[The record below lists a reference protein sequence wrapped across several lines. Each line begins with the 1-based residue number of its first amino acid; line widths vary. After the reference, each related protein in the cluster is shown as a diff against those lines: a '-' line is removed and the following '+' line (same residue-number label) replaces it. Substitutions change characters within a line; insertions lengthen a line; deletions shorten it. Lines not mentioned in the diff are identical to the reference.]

1 MSVEALKPR
10 RLPRWRLY
18 APYILLALV
27 AVGWSVAWFVIRG
40 RVVGGLDEWV
50 AAEAEQGRRW
60 TCADRQVGGY
70 PFRIEIICATL
81 SLERPD
87 VSATL
92 GRVLVAAQIYNPN
105 HIIAEAAS
113 PLHVVA
119 GSRIVD
125 ATWKLLQTSVVLD
138 GGRFAR
144 TALVLDEPTVH
155 ATAPDIAPL
164 DISSRRLELHVR
176 PDPADRSAFDAA
188 LSTLAAKLPGLD
200 ELVGGAEAADL
211 DLRLLV
217 TQANDLPARPIWSEL
232 ERWRISGGRL
242 GLTRFGMTKG
252 ARRIEATGNFTIDEL
267 HRPQG
272 EMNVSALG
280 LEGLLGRYAGD
291 KSLLAGGGL
300 LGALL
305 GGRSAVRQEP
315 APPDPKAPALKP
327 LPPFRL
333 DGGRLVLGPFTVPGI
348 RIPPLY

>member
-10 RLPRWRLY
+10 WPSRWRLY

-27 AVGWSVAWFVIRG
+27 AFGWSVAWFVIRG

-70 PFRIEIICATL
+70 PFRIEIVCASL
-81 SLERPD
+81 SLDRPD
-87 VSATL
+87 VRATL

-105 HIIAEAAS
+105 HIIAEAAA

-119 GSRIVD
+119 GARVIDSG
-125 ATWKLLQTSVVLD
+125 WKLLQTSVVLEN
-138 GGRFAR
+138 GRLAR
-144 TALVLDEPTVH
+144 TAIVLEEPTVH
-155 ATAPDIAPL
+155 TTAPDIAPIDL
-164 DISSRRLELHVR
+164 SSRHLELHVR
-176 PDPADRSAFDAA
+176 PDPADRTA
-188 LSTLAAKLPGLD
+188 LDGAISTLAAKVPGLD
-200 ELVGGAEAADL
+200 DLVGGVEAADL

-252 ARRIEATGNFTIDEL
+252 ARRIEAAGTFTIDEL

-272 EMNVSALG
+272 EVSVSALG

-291 KSLLAGGGL
+291 KSMLASGGL

-315 APPDPKAPALKP
+315 APVDPKAPALKP

>member
-1 MSVEALKPR
+1 MSVEAQKPR

-18 APYILLALV
+18 APYFLLALV
-27 AVGWSVAWFVIRG
+27 AIGWSVAWFVIRG
-40 RVVGGLDEWV
+40 RVVGGLDDWV

-60 TCADRQVGGY
+60 TCADRQVGGF
-70 PFRIEIICATL
+70 PFRIEIVCATL

-119 GSRIVD
+119 GARTIDS
-125 ATWKLLQTSVVLD
+125 AWKLLQTSVVLE

-144 TALVLDEPTVH
+144 TAVVLDEPTIH

-164 DISSRRLELHVR
+164 DLSSRHLELHVR

-188 LSTLAAKLPGLD
+188 ISTVAAKVPGLD

-217 TQANDLPARPIWSEL
+217 TEANDLPARPIWSEL

-242 GLTRFGMTKG
+242 GLTRFGMAKG
-252 ARRIEATGNFTIDEL
+252 ARRIEATGTFTIDEL

-272 EMNVSALG
+272 EVNVSALG

-291 KSLLAGGGL
+291 KSMLAGGGL

-305 GGRSAVRQEP
+305 GGRSAVRQDP
-315 APPDPKAPALKP
+315 APADPKVPALKP

-333 DGGRLVLGPFTVPGI
+333 DGGRLVLGPFTVPGV